1 MYHLDKMKEK
11 RMSQEIVTKKNQEM
25 DGGEKELGDQKGDRG
40 GGSSSKC

>member
-11 RMSQEIVTKKNQEM
+11 RMSQEIVTKNQEM